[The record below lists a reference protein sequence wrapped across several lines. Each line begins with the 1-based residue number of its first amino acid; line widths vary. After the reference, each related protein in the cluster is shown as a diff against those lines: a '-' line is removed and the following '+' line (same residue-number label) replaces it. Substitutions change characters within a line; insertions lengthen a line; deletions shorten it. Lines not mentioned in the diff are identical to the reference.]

1 MANAAAKRPASGR
14 NGGAT
19 KGLPVPAAARAMAVF
34 EIFSREKRELT
45 KSEVA
50 RLLDMPESS
59 SSDLLDTLYQIGYLM
74 RTPATRRYYPTSRLQ
89 YLADEVTG
97 TGSLQAFA
105 AEAAGL
111 LAERSEETSA
121 AAVLEG
127 DRIKTLAVGEGRH
140 RLRYVLNAGDTFT
153 IHATALGKA
162 LLSGLPADER
172 GHLLRLKPLGKR
184 TPHTVTDPS
193 TLEAEIEAGIERG
206 WFSAENEGT
215 MGVSSLAVAGI
226 VGGQSIALGLVGP
239 SERVVPAYDDLRD
252 KLLDVRKSVFPG

>member
-1 MANAAAKRPASGR
+1 MADAPTKRSTGR

-74 RTPATRRYYPTSRLQ
+74 RTPSTRRYYPTSRLQ

-105 AEAAGL
+105 AEAAAL
-111 LAERSEETSA
+111 LAERSEETCA
-121 AAVLEG
+121 AAILEG

-162 LLSGLPADER
+162 LLSALPADER
-172 GHLLRLKPLGKR
+172 GHLLRLKPLTRR
-184 TPHTVTDPS
+184 TPHTTTDPS
-193 TLEAEIEAGIERG
+193 TLEAEIEESVARG
-206 WFSAENEGT
+206 WFAANNEGT
-215 MGVSSLAVAGI
+215 MGVSSLAVAGV
-226 VGGQSIALGLVGP
+226 VGGQSIALGMIGP
-239 SERVVPAYDDLRD
+239 SERVLPAHDELLG
-252 KLLDVRKSVFPG
+252 KLIEVRRAVFPN